1 MPEEPL
7 VSDGEA
13 VSVAVVAGG
22 GPRWRGPE
30 VAGPGAREALVEGP
44 WLDDTPAES
53 PVEPADPVLS
63 A

>member
-7 VSDGEA
+7 ASDEGA
-13 VSVAVVAGG
+13 VAVAAVADG
-22 GPRWRGPE
+22 GPRWRGPA

-44 WLDDTPAES
+44 WFDDTPVES
-53 PVEPADPVLS
+53 LVEPADPVLS